1 MQNFSVNRLRSYS
14 AAAPRKVPFP
24 IRTTLTTV
32 LHYRTDCDIRL
43 HFLIDRHDLYAKTPV
58 SGQGWAFWG
67 LNNIRLHLGV
77 KSPQK
82 TSTKWA
88 RTGTSQPY
96 RSLMKIF
103 WRQISQTDS
112 MQGILL
118 KKCKSRSKWIEK
130 RSRDLLLEF
139 WDPSVSRKPLNL
151 EISNLA
157 SV

>member
-32 LHYRTDCDIRL
+32 LHYYRLWYKVAFLDRSARSIRQNAC
-43 HFLIDRHDLYAKTPV
+43 FR
-58 SGQGWAFWG
+58 SRMG
-67 LNNIRLHLGV
+67 LLG
-77 KSPQK
+77 
-82 TSTKWA
+82 
-88 RTGTSQPY
+88 SQQYPTTFRGKIPPKKPLQNGREQVL
-96 RSLMKIF
+96 RSHIGHWWRY

-112 MQGILL
+112 MQGILS
-118 KKCKSRSKWIEK
+118 KKCKIRSKWVEK